1 MTIKRQNRIRVRV
14 QAALLFLDISG
25 FTALCEKYSLAS
37 KTGTEQLTKTLNEYM
52 SNLVSELISY
62 DGDILKFAG
71 DAILTM
77 WRVDGLL
84 AMRAAVEHA
93 IRCALSIQ
101 SRRGT
106 YETSV
111 GVILKVGAPAHVEC
125 NEKIII

>member
-1 MTIKRQNRIRVRV
+1 L

-25 FTALCEKYSLAS
+25 FTALCEKYSQGS

-52 SNLVSELISY
+52 SDLVSEVISH

-77 WRVDGLL
+77 WRVDGLIS
-84 AMRAAVEHA
+84 MRAAVEHA
-93 IRCALSIQ
+93 IRCALAIQ
-101 SRRGT
+101 LRCGT

-111 GVILKVGAPAHVEC
+111 GVILKVIQYRTVNSAVSV
-125 NEKIII
+125 